1 VRFVADFIGALREAG
16 LQVSPAES
24 LDALKAIK
32 LLGFES
38 RETSKTVLALT
49 LVKRQADQLIY
60 DELFDLYFAGVEKA
74 RNKDKDKNPDKAENI
89 EGNESSKDLQTAK
102 NEQTGLDANESNAQ
116 NSDTSQGAKSDA
128 MQASASSALGQALG
142 QEQDMRLAIAQAAAA
157 EKLSS
162 IVLFTQKNHF
172 AYKIMQRLG
181 DETLS
186 AEIRAE
192 ADSIEH
198 KKLQRE
204 LTKSR
209 ARLYDQVKDYVEQQ
223 YMIFARNKGLKY
235 RVDHLQQAKL
245 SQLDQLDYKLMQ
257 SLVHKAA
264 RKLASQHSRRRLT
277 SKRGLLDVRKTIA
290 ANAAFDG
297 ALFHTRWKATRIER
311 PKIVA
316 ICDVSGSV
324 SRVARFLLLFLYS
337 LQDVMPKV
345 RSFVFASEMIEV
357 SEMFKQQDI
366 ELALEE
372 IMKRWGGLSTDY
384 AKALTG
390 FQSQAL
396 ASIDK
401 KTTVIM
407 LGDARNNEGDGRIDI
422 WEKVFRKSKRVLWLN
437 PEHRNSWDTGDSIMS
452 EYSPWCGSVEPCRN
466 LKDIERIF
474 SRLLKYS

>member
-1 VRFVADFIGALREAG
+1 MRFVADFIGALREAG
-16 LQVSPAES
+16 LNVSPAES

-32 LLGFES
+32 LLGLES

-49 LVKRQADQLIY
+49 LVKRQADQVIY
-60 DELFDLYFAGVEKA
+60 EELFDLYFAGVGKA
-74 RNKDKDKNPDKAENI
+74 KTSIKESNKEADKSEIEASENAQEAKSSPDLSQADMSDGEGMQTSPSSSLGRALSKNKDM
-89 EGNESSKDLQTAK
+89 S
-102 NEQTGLDANESNAQ
+102 
-116 NSDTSQGAKSDA
+116 
-128 MQASASSALGQALG
+128 
-142 QEQDMRLAIAQAAAA
+142 LAITQAAID

-162 IVLFTQKNHF
+162 IVLFTQKNYF

-181 DETLS
+181 DDLLS
-186 AEIRAE
+186 TEIRAD
-192 ADSIEH
+192 ANSPEH
-198 KKLQRE
+198 KRKQRE
-204 LTKSR
+204 LIKSR
-209 ARLYDQVKDYVEQQ
+209 ARLLDQVKDYVEQQ
-223 YMIFARNKGLKY
+223 YGIFAQHKGLKY
-235 RVDHLQQAKL
+235 REEYLQQVKL
-245 SQLDQLDYKLMQ
+245 SQLDRLDYKLMQ
-257 SLVHKAA
+257 RLVQRAA
-264 RKLASQHSRRRLT
+264 RKLASQHSRKRLT
-277 SKRGLLDVRKTIA
+277 HKRGQLDVRKTIA

-337 LQDVMPKV
+337 MQDVMPKV
-345 RSFVFASEMIEV
+345 RSFVFSSEMIQVTEL
-357 SEMFKQQDI
+357 FKQQGI

-384 AKALTG
+384 GKALAG

-407 LGDARNNEGDGRIDI
+407 LGDARNNQGDGRTDI
-422 WEKVFRKSKRVLWLN
+422 WEKVFRQSKRVLWLN

-452 EYSPWCGSVEPCRN
+452 EYLPWCGSVEPCRN

>member
-1 VRFVADFIGALREAG
+1 MRFVADFIGALREAG
-16 LQVSPAES
+16 LQVSSAES
-24 LDALKAIK
+24 LDALNAIK

-38 RETSKTVLALT
+38 RETAKTVLALT
-49 LVKRQADQLIY
+49 LVKRQADQVIY
-60 DELFDLYFAGVEKA
+60 EELFDLYFASVEKA
-74 RNKDKDKNPDKAENI
+74 QKNDHEQDKDEEKNSV
-89 EGNESSKDLQTAK
+89 ESSVELQIP
-102 NEQTGLDANESNAQ
+102 DASQAA
-116 NSDTSQGAKSDA
+116 NSDGL
-128 MQASASSALGQALG
+128 QASASSPLAQALVNN
-142 QEQDMRLAIAQAAAA
+142 EDMSLAITQAAVA

-181 DETLS
+181 VDVLS
-186 AEIRAE
+186 TEIRGE
-192 ADSIEH
+192 TNRSEH
-198 KKLQRE
+198 KKLQQK
-204 LTKSR
+204 LVKSR
-209 ARLYDQVKDYVEQQ
+209 ARLLDQVNDYVEQQ
-223 YMIFARNKGLKY
+223 YLIFARHKGQKY
-235 RVDHLQQAKL
+235 RVDYLQQAKL
-245 SQLDQLDYKLMQ
+245 SQLGHLDYKLMQ
-257 SLVHKAA
+257 SLVQKAA

-277 SKRGLLDVRKTIA
+277 RKRGLLDVRKIIA

-311 PKIVA
+311 PKVVA

-345 RSFVFASEMIEV
+345 RSFVFASDMIEV
-357 SEMFKQQDI
+357 SELFKQQGI

-372 IMKRWGGLSTDY
+372 IMQRWGGLSTDY
-384 AKALTG
+384 GKALVG

-407 LGDARNNEGDGRIDI
+407 LGDARNNQGDGRIDI
-422 WEKVFRKSKRVLWLN
+422 WEKVYRKSKRVLWLN
-437 PEHRNSWDTGDSIMS
+437 PEHRNSWDNGDSIMS
-452 EYSPWCGSVEPCRN
+452 EYSPWCASVEPCRN

-474 SRLLKYS
+474 SRLLKYP

>member
-1 VRFVADFIGALREAG
+1 MRFVADFIGALREAG

-32 LLGFES
+32 LLGLES

-49 LVKRQADQLIY
+49 LVKRQADQVIY
-60 DELFDLYFAGVEKA
+60 EELFDLYFAGVGKA
-74 RNKDKDKNPDKAENI
+74 NASNKESNTELNKEADKNES
-89 EGNESSKDLQTAK
+89 ESSENALEAK
-102 NEQTGLDANESNAQ
+102 NNPNSSQADMSDGEGMQTSP
-116 NSDTSQGAKSDA
+116 
-128 MQASASSALGQALG
+128 SSSLGQALG
-142 QEQDMRLAIAQAAAA
+142 KNKDMSLAITQAAID

-162 IVLFTQKNHF
+162 IVLFTQKNYF

-181 DETLS
+181 DEALS
-186 AEIRAE
+186 AEIRAD
-192 ADSIEH
+192 ANSPEH
-198 KKLQRE
+198 KSSPEHKRKQRE
-204 LTKSR
+204 LIKSR
-209 ARLYDQVKDYVEQQ
+209 ARLLEQVKDYVEQQ
-223 YMIFARNKGLKY
+223 YGIFAQHKGLKY
-235 RVDHLQQAKL
+235 REEYLQQAKL
-245 SQLDQLDYKLMQ
+245 SQLDRIDYKLMQ
-257 SLVHKAA
+257 RLVQRAA
-264 RKLASQHSRRRLT
+264 RKLASQHSRKRLT
-277 SKRGLLDVRKTIA
+277 RKRGQLDVRKTIA

-337 LQDVMPKV
+337 MQDVMPKV

-357 SEMFKQQDI
+357 TELFKQQGI

-384 AKALTG
+384 GKALAG

-407 LGDARNNEGDGRIDI
+407 LGDARNNQGDGRTDI
-422 WEKVFRKSKRVLWLN
+422 WEKVFRQSKRVLWLN
-437 PEHRNSWDTGDSIMS
+437 PEQRNSWDSGDSIMS
-452 EYSPWCGSVEPCRN
+452 EYSPWCSSIEPCRN

>member
-1 VRFVADFIGALREAG
+1 V
-16 LQVSPAES
+16 
-24 LDALKAIK
+24 
-32 LLGFES
+32 
-38 RETSKTVLALT
+38 
-49 LVKRQADQLIY
+49 IY
-60 DELFDLYFAGVEKA
+60 EELFDLYFAGVGKA
-74 RNKDKDKNPDKAENI
+74 KTSIKESNKEADKSEIEASENAQEAKSSPDLSQADMSDGEGMQTSPSSSLGRALSKNKDM
-89 EGNESSKDLQTAK
+89 S
-102 NEQTGLDANESNAQ
+102 
-116 NSDTSQGAKSDA
+116 
-128 MQASASSALGQALG
+128 
-142 QEQDMRLAIAQAAAA
+142 LAITQAAID

-162 IVLFTQKNHF
+162 IVLFTQKNYF

-181 DETLS
+181 DDLLS
-186 AEIRAE
+186 TEIRAD
-192 ADSIEH
+192 ANSPEH
-198 KKLQRE
+198 KRKQRE
-204 LTKSR
+204 LIKSR
-209 ARLYDQVKDYVEQQ
+209 ARLLDQVKDYVEQQ
-223 YMIFARNKGLKY
+223 YGIFAQHKGLKY
-235 RVDHLQQAKL
+235 REEYLQQTKL
-245 SQLDQLDYKLMQ
+245 SQLDRLDYKLMQ
-257 SLVHKAA
+257 RLVQRAA
-264 RKLASQHSRRRLT
+264 RKLASQHSRKRLT
-277 SKRGLLDVRKTIA
+277 RKRGQLDVRKTIA

-297 ALFHTRWKATRIER
+297 VLFHTRWKATRIER

-337 LQDVMPKV
+337 MQDVMPKV

-357 SEMFKQQDI
+357 TELFKQQGI

-384 AKALTG
+384 GKALAG

-407 LGDARNNEGDGRIDI
+407 LGDARNNQGDGRTDI
-422 WEKVFRKSKRVLWLN
+422 WEKVFRQSKRVLWLN

-452 EYSPWCGSVEPCRN
+452 EYAPWCGSVEPCRN

>member
-1 VRFVADFIGALREAG
+1 MRFVADFIGALREAG
-16 LQVSPAES
+16 LDVSPAES

-32 LLGFES
+32 LLGLES
-38 RETSKTVLALT
+38 RQTSKTVLALT
-49 LVKRQADQLIY
+49 LVKRQADQVIY
-60 DELFDLYFAGVEKA
+60 EELFDLYFAGVGKA
-74 RNKDKDKNPDKAENI
+74 KTSVKESNKASNKEADKSEIESSENAQEAKNNLHSSQADMSDGGGMQTSPSSSLGKALSKNKDM
-89 EGNESSKDLQTAK
+89 S
-102 NEQTGLDANESNAQ
+102 
-116 NSDTSQGAKSDA
+116 
-128 MQASASSALGQALG
+128 
-142 QEQDMRLAIAQAAAA
+142 LAITQAAID

-162 IVLFTQKNHF
+162 IVLFTQKNYF

-181 DETLS
+181 DDLLS
-186 AEIRAE
+186 TEIRAD
-192 ADSIEH
+192 ANSPEH
-198 KKLQRE
+198 KRKQRE
-204 LTKSR
+204 LIKSR
-209 ARLYDQVKDYVEQQ
+209 ARLLDQVKDYVEQQ
-223 YMIFARNKGLKY
+223 YGIFAQHKGLKY
-235 RVDHLQQAKL
+235 REEYLQQTKL
-245 SQLDQLDYKLMQ
+245 SQLDRLDYKLMQ
-257 SLVHKAA
+257 RLVQRAA
-264 RKLASQHSRRRLT
+264 RKLASQHSRKRLT
-277 SKRGLLDVRKTIA
+277 RKRGQLDVRKTIA

-297 ALFHTRWKATRIER
+297 VLFHTRWKATRIER

-337 LQDVMPKV
+337 MQDVMPKV

-357 SEMFKQQDI
+357 TELFKQQGI

-384 AKALTG
+384 GKAFAG

-407 LGDARNNEGDGRIDI
+407 LGDARNNEGDGRTDI
-422 WEKVFRKSKRVLWLN
+422 WEKVYRQSKRVLWLN

-452 EYSPWCGSVEPCRN
+452 EYAPWCGSVEPCRN